1 MIRKRKNFLVYK
13 TKRYLIFLFCS
24 KLIFSQSVSYYSKS
38 VNPGKSDEFTQDF
51 TIYRIGKE
59 IRASYRTISGRY
71 DSPNCYYFG
80 EADTV
85 NQNIIYLNSI
95 CSSEGES
102 YDGGKIKVEFKL
114 NNSQLNVN
122 GEILKKA
129 EQYKSFE
136 DKFNLMFAYN
146 NSNTRDD
153 FLYEFGN
160 IEVIEKMKKRELKEQ
175 ERIMKLVKK
184 SNEEANLK
192 REQFKKKEKEE
203 KKEKP
208 KNLKLIALCLV
219 YEVANADNDI
229 DIREKD
235 LILEKIKES
244 VDVSVLTEK
253 EIFDVI
259 QEESQ
264 KRVSFYDIIHD
275 INKNLDKKEKVDVL
289 KMLWEIAYADKVLDV
304 DEERIIRRSA
314 EMLGIKPSIVLKTK
328 EEFKNQ

>member
-1 MIRKRKNFLVYK
+1 MFNF
-13 TKRYLIFLFCS
+13 
-24 KLIFSQSVSYYSKS
+24 
-38 VNPGKSDEFTQDF
+38 
-51 TIYRIGKE
+51 
-59 IRASYRTISGRY
+59 
-71 DSPNCYYFG
+71 
-80 EADTV
+80 
-85 NQNIIYLNSI
+85 
-95 CSSEGES
+95 
-102 YDGGKIKVEFKL
+102 
-114 NNSQLNVN
+114 
-122 GEILKKA
+122 
-129 EQYKSFE
+129 
-136 DKFNLMFAYN
+136 
-146 NSNTRDD
+146 
-153 FLYEFGN
+153 
-160 IEVIEKMKKRELKEQ
+160 
-175 ERIMKLVKK
+175 
-184 SNEEANLK
+184 
-192 REQFKKKEKEE
+192 FKKKEE

-208 KNLKLIALCLV
+208 KNLKLIALCLAF
-219 YEVANADNDI
+219 EVANADNDI

-314 EMLGIKPSIVLKTK
+314 EMLGIKPSIVLQTK